1 MQILYTSFIQA
12 LLTFTIL
19 SQIVSTQKV
28 DPPCPTHELKVFDIN
43 MDLPVNER
51 YVEIATYGKPHLQGL
66 VDYIHSKIPI
76 PEFVYSAIGW
86 LAHRLDPV

>member
-1 MQILYTSFIQA
+1 
-12 LLTFTIL
+12 
-19 SQIVSTQKV
+19 
-28 DPPCPTHELKVFDIN
+28 

-86 LAHRLDPV
+86 LAHRLDPVQEPEFLERMEAIAELTEISFGRVYVVNYLYEFIWCTSLVL